1 MFYKNILPAQ
11 GLYCVTVI
19 QPNGVVRNLFADTY
33 EGAADLVDNYKNDCN
48 VFVSPNTYLSESRKA
63 DNTAFSRSFFVD
75 LDVGTD
81 EGKYPSKDK
90 ALAGLDAFLTTTG
103 LPPPI
108 RVDSGYGIHAYWVFG
123 SDIEIAEWKLY
134 ATKFK
139 QYCLDAGLLID
150 RAVTADAAR
159 IMRCPG
165 THNFKRD
172 PSVPVEYMDAEGPE
186 YDFAAFKDFLGVEA
200 APEFDLSL
208 VERGLDNDTVE
219 ILKTDNFEYIFTD
232 IAVNSLQGNGCAQIK
247 YILEN
252 AKHLPEPLWYAGL
265 SVAVRCTDRDTAI
278 HDMSRDYISYS
289 AEQTEIKAQQSL
301 REATWAHGCD
311 AFNRLNP
318 SVCDGCPH
326 RGKVSSPIRLGRKLR
341 EVEFV
346 EDLPVTVDDP
356 FQVIPPSTPVL
367 PGKFA
372 LPKAL
377 FPYAQGANGGVYY
390 MPPKKVLKDGTTDQD
405 DPVMIFRNDVYP
417 LKRVIGGPEGDALLV
432 RSVVPRD
439 PTKDFMLPI
448 RSVYVQDELKKIL
461 PNNGVYPTPNTIQLV
476 AGYFHKW
483 AEYLQEKEQA
493 ETMRMQMGWTSEEME
508 AFVAGGIEIRSD
520 GTEMPSAAS
529 VMVKNISK
537 ATYREGS
544 YDVWKQSATALGAPG
559 WEMSAFALLCGFAS
573 PLMSFTTTP
582 GATICYMSADSG
594 TAKSGSLY
602 AGLSVFCRPKDI
614 SVLEGAATDN
624 AYIGRY
630 LGLKNLMFGVDEVS
644 NIDAEDLSKLIHRV
658 SQGKAKLRM
667 QSSVNAERELEQSAS
682 MICMMTSNKDLYD
695 VLRTFKG
702 SPDGEMARLI
712 QFTMKKSPEMEQNPA
727 RGPQIFEPLHTNFG
741 HAGPEFIK
749 YVYKVGFNY
758 VRQVVNEWRVR
769 TEIDFTD
776 NNAYRFYTS
785 VFSAVFAA
793 GQLANEAGIINYDL
807 NRIYRAVLLEA
818 IQLRDKT
825 AKLNTTD
832 YKALVAEFI
841 NKHHTGFLIL
851 NEERVVGEPR
861 TALVG
866 RIEVHNQSQY
876 ISKTE
881 FKKYLATLQISAREF
896 EFAVEKEGILVDS
909 AKKTRLTSG
918 WKAGMNTPAI
928 YTYHFKTDIP
938 DGLFVNE
945 G

>member
-1 MFYKNILPAQ
+1 MFYKNMLPTQ
-11 GLYCVTVI
+11 GFFCVTVI
-19 QPNGVVRNLFADTY
+19 QPSGVVRNLFTATY
-33 EGAADLVDNYKNDCN
+33 DGVVELVDIYKNDCN
-48 VFVSPNTYLSESRKA
+48 VFVSPNTYLNESRKA
-63 DNTAFSRSFFVD
+63 DNTAFSRAFFVD
-75 LDVGTD
+75 LDVGTG
-81 EGKYPSKDK
+81 EGKYPSKSA
-90 ALAGLDAFLTTTG
+90 ALIGLEEFTNAVQ
-103 LPPPI
+103 LPPPV

-123 SDIEIAEWKLY
+123 DDIAIAEWKLY
-134 ATKFK
+134 ANKFK
-139 QYCLDAGLLID
+139 KFCLDSGLLID

-159 IMRCPG
+159 IMRCPD
-165 THNFKRD
+165 TSNFKRNT
-172 PSVPVEYMDAEGPE
+172 SVPVVYLDAQGQD
-186 YDFAAFKDFLGVEA
+186 YDFDMFKQFLGVESV
-200 APEFDLSL
+200 PDFDLTL
-208 VERGLDNDTVE
+208 VERGLDADMVE
-219 ILKTDNFEYIFTD
+219 ILKADNFEYIFAD
-232 IAVNSLQGNGCAQIK
+232 IAISSLQGAGCAQIK
-247 YILEN
+247 FILEN
-252 AKHLPEPLWYAGL
+252 AKSLSEPLWYAGL
-265 SVAVRCTDRDTAI
+265 SVAVRCVDRDTAI

-289 AEQTEIKAQQSL
+289 STQTSLKAEQSL

-311 AFNRLNP
+311 AFNKLNP
-318 SVCDGCPH
+318 TVCNGCPH
-326 RGKVSSPIRLGRKLR
+326 RGKISSPIRLGRKLR
-341 EVEFV
+341 EVELS
-346 EDLPVTVDDP
+346 DDSPVVIDDP
-356 FQVIPPSTPVL
+356 LQVVPPSTPVL
-367 PGKFA
+367 QGKFA
-372 LPKAL
+372 LPKAM

-390 MPPKKVLKDGTTDQD
+390 MPPKKVSKDGTTDQD
-405 DPVMIFRNDVYP
+405 DPILIFRNDVYP

-432 RSVVPRD
+432 RSIVPRD

-483 AEYLQEKEQA
+483 AEYLQTKEQA
-493 ETMRMQMGWTSEEME
+493 ETMRMQMGWSEDLTS
-508 AFVAGGIEIRSD
+508 FVAGGVEIRSD
-520 GTEMPSAAS
+520 GTEAPSAAS
-529 VMVKNISK
+529 SMVKNISK

-544 YDVWKQSATALGAPG
+544 YDVWKQSASALAAPG

-573 PLMSFTTTP
+573 PLMMFTTTP

-602 AGLSVFCRPKDI
+602 AGLSVFCRPKEI

-624 AYIGRY
+624 AYVGRY
-630 LGLKNLMFGVDEVS
+630 LGLKNLMFGIDEVS

-682 MICMMTSNKDLYD
+682 LVCMMTSNKDLYD

-712 QFTMKKSPEMEQNPA
+712 QFTMKKSLEMEQNPA
-727 RGPQIFEPLHTNFG
+727 RGPQIFEPLHSNFG
-741 HAGPEFIK
+741 HAGPDFIK
-749 YVYKVGFNY
+749 YVYRKGFDHVRKLVG
-758 VRQVVNEWRVR
+758 EWRAR

-793 GQLANEAGIINYDL
+793 GQLANEAGIVNYDL
-807 NRIYRAVLLEA
+807 DRIYRAVLLEA

-832 YKALVAEFI
+832 YKVLVAEFI
-841 NKHHTGFLIL
+841 NKYHTGFLIL
-851 NEERVVGEPR
+851 NDDRVVGEPR
-861 TALVG
+861 TALIG

-881 FKKYLATLQISAREF
+881 FKKYLAVLQISAREF
-896 EFAVEKEGILVDS
+896 EFAVEKEGILVDP
-909 AKKTRLTSG
+909 ARKIRLTSG

-938 DGLFVNE
+938 EGLFTNE